1 MAGIAFMRRLA
12 VGLLL
17 VSLLGACAGIPTS
30 GDVQGVPETSVVPE
44 PNSFRVIVRPP
55 VAGLAPRDVVAGFI
69 NAHADVT
76 QNYSIARLYLTN
88 QHSSQWRSG
97 TVALVDSSTI
107 SFEQPQ
113 ANQVT
118 MTYTRLGDLQPDG
131 YLRLL
136 DSPVSET
143 AIFGLTEQNDEW
155 RINAGPNLAFMN
167 FTDLQRNFTAQQ
179 VYFFDD
185 EFQYLV
191 PVTYWLTGSEEVL
204 ATRLM
209 KTLLSGP
216 NNGLE
221 TVFRTAIPSDTK
233 LEIDAVLKV
242 DSVFQVSLNAAAFK
256 AVDDLRIAML
266 AQIATTLNRVGTQV
280 EIRIGNQLQ
289 SVDGVQPIRT
299 NSFTQF
305 SPDPV
310 LGSFSVFSVTDQVLQ
325 GGGVEGS
332 RDLLNVGEVSKFA
345 VSADGRY
352 VATSSGREVRV
363 QRLNGTDL
371 RTFTVSAR
379 SLEFDSDNNLWV
391 ANNQGKLSVYNQDS
405 TITQVAGLGGV
416 ESVLDLQ
423 IAPDGTQIV
432 MLVATGSG
440 LQLRHGFVSQSG
452 GAIAIVN
459 LSRVERIFDDV
470 LDFDWLSSKQLIV
483 VARVGSFQPRVYEIE
498 IGTVQPRLVASPV
511 EFVRVS
517 ATPGVPTIAESA
529 DGVIWTFQAGQWR
542 SNQLVSGS
550 QYLG

>member
-1 MAGIAFMRRLA
+1 MRRLA

-30 GDVQGVPETSVVPE
+30 GDVQRVPVTSLAPE

-76 QNYSIARLYLTN
+76 QNYSVARLYLTN
-88 QHSSQWRSG
+88 QYSSQWRSG
-97 TVALVDSSTI
+97 SVALVDSSSI
-107 SFEQPQ
+107 SFEQPL

-118 MTYTRLGDLQPDG
+118 MTYTRLGDLLANG

-143 AIFGLTEQNDEW
+143 ASFSLTKQNNQW
-155 RINAGPNLAFMN
+155 RIDASPNLAFMN
-167 FTDLQRNFTAQQ
+167 LTDVQRNFSAQQ
-179 VYFFDD
+179 VYYFDD
-185 EFQYLV
+185 EYRNLV
-191 PVTYWLTGSEEVL
+191 PVTYWLTGSDEVL

-216 NNGLE
+216 ANGLE
-221 TVFRTAIPSDTK
+221 TVVRTAIPADTK
-233 LEIDAVLKV
+233 LEIGAVINV
-242 DSVFQVSLNAAAFK
+242 DSVLQVSLTANAFK
-256 AVDDLRIAML
+256 AVDDQRTAML
-266 AQIATTLNRVGTQV
+266 AQIATTLSRVGTQV
-280 EIRIGNQLQ
+280 QIRIGNQLQ
-289 SVDGVQPIRT
+289 SVDGIQTIRT
-299 NSFTQF
+299 NAFTEF
-305 SPDPV
+305 SPEPV
-310 LGSFSVFSVTDQVLQ
+310 LGSFSVFSVTNQVLRV
-325 GGGVEGS
+325 GGVEGS

-345 VSADGRY
+345 VSRDGRFL
-352 VATSSGREVRV
+352 ATSSGREVRI

-371 RTFTVSAR
+371 RTFNVAAR
-379 SLEFDSDNNLWV
+379 TLEFDFGNNLWV

-405 TITQVAGLGGV
+405 TITQVAGLDSV

-423 IAPDGTQIV
+423 IAPDGAQV
-432 MLVATGSG
+432 AMLVATGSG
-440 LQLRHGFVSQSG
+440 LQLRHGFVSRSNG
-452 GAIAIVN
+452 SIAIVN
-459 LSRVERIFDDV
+459 LSPLERLFDDV

-483 VARVGSFQPRVYEIE
+483 IARVGSFQTRIYEIE
-498 IGTVQPRLVASPV
+498 VGTVQPRLISSPV

-517 ATPGVPTIAESA
+517 ATTGVPTIAESA
-529 DGVIWTFQAGQWR
+529 DGVIWSYQAGQWR